1 MLHSTERALQRD
13 CLKHA
18 RALGMFAR
26 KVETPHYAGF
36 PDCLFITNGLTFFV
50 EFKHP
55 NGTGRLSALQ
65 KNDHATLESHDVEV
79 YVIDSYA
86 AFTDLCRL
94 QAGSPKAGG
103 LHYD

>member
-1 MLHSTERALQRD
+1 MTHSTERALQRD

-18 RALGMFAR
+18 RSLGMFAR

-36 PDCLFITNGLTFFV
+36 PDCLFIADGLTFFV

-65 KNDHATLESHDVEV
+65 KNDHAALEGHGVEV
-79 YVIDSYA
+79 YVIDSYGG
-86 AFTDLCRL
+86 FTDLCRL
-94 QAGSPKAGG
+94 KAGG
-103 LHYD
+103 SYA

>member
-1 MLHSTERALQRD
+1 MLHTNERSLQRD

-18 RALGMFAR
+18 RSLGMFAR
-26 KVETPHYAGF
+26 KVETPNYAGF
-36 PDCLFITNGLTFFV
+36 PDCLLINEGTTFFV

-65 KNDHATLESHDVEV
+65 KNDHATLENHGANV

-86 AFTDLCRL
+86 GFTDLCRKT
-94 QAGSPKAGG
+94 GSSNYAK
-103 LHYD
+103 